1 MANSWRIA
9 ALADKHRALGSNLE
23 DWNGMPTAWTYSNSG
38 YTLADEHEAIRTKA
52 GLMDVSGL
60 KKVHYVGPHA
70 ESLLEWATTRDI
82 SKLYP
87 GKAVYATMLNDAGK
101 FIDDCVIYRT
111 GPNAFFDLTHRP
123 YHIALLDGPCRL
135 SATASGVH
143 SGTGFQQFCLS
154 VLLRSPLFEGLG
166 MMAKIG
172 QPALRV

>member
-9 ALADKHRALGSNLE
+9 ALADKHRAMGSNLE

-87 GKAVYATMLNDAGK
+87 GKSVYAAMLNEALGTMLAATIVEAAANGPFTESKALADASRD
-101 FIDDCVIYRT
+101 ID
-111 GPNAFFDLTHRP
+111 PA
-123 YHIALLDGPCRL
+123 
-135 SATASGVH
+135 SA
-143 SGTGFQQFCLS
+143 
-154 VLLRSPLFEGLG
+154 
-166 MMAKIG
+166 
-172 QPALRV
+172 